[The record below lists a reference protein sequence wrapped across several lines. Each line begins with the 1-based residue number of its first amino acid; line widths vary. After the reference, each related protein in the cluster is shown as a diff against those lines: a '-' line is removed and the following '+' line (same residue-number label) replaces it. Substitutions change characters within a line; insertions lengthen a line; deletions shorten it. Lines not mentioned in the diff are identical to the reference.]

1 MILSEIF
8 LECKEQFGKE
18 LKGIMTM
25 LFSINDQ
32 NNVRMIWANLTA
44 LGILC
49 EEFAPEIET

>member
-32 NNVRMIWANLTA
+32 NNVRMIWSNLTA